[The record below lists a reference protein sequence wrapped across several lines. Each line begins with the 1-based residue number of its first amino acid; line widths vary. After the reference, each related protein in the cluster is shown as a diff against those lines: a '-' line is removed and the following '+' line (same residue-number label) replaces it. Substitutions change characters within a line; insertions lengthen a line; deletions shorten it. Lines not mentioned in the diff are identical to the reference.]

1 MNHITLEQRYQIAA
15 YMNAGMCID
24 DIAKQIGKNR
34 SSIYR
39 ELNRNTSAKGKYTA
53 KKAHELSTE
62 RKDRFV
68 GLRKFDAA
76 CKKVTESLLKHK
88 WSPKQIVGHCKR
100 MGIAMVSHERIYQH
114 IRQDKVNGGKLY
126 LNCRHKLKNRKRP
139 VGKHLPIANRVSINE
154 RPETVANKERFGDW
168 EMDTIIGAYQQGA
181 ILTLT
186 ERATNFIFILKLEQ
200 GKNSKALREKLNETL
215 LPYKNFVHTITTDNG
230 TEFADHLEMKSS
242 LDSCIY
248 FANPYCSWEKGSI
261 EHANKL
267 IRQYIPKEDNLN
279 RYTQAQL
286 DEIQYAI
293 NSRPREKLDFDTPK
307 NLFFNFVNGNV
318 AFDG

>member
-39 ELNRNTSAKGKYTA
+39 ELNRNSSSKGQYTA

-62 RKDRFV
+62 RKDRFI
-68 GLRKFDAA
+68 GLRKFDSA
-76 CKKVTESLLKHK
+76 CKKVCESLLKHK
-88 WSPKQIVGHCKR
+88 WSPDQIVGHCKR

-154 RPETVANKERFGDW
+154 RPEIVANKERFGDW

-230 TEFADHLEMKSS
+230 PEFADHLAMKSC

-267 IRQYIPKEDNLN
+267 IRQYIPKEENLN

-286 DEIQYAI
+286 NEIQYAI
-293 NSRPREKLDFDTPK
+293 NNRPREKLNFDTPK
-307 NLFFNFVNGNV
+307 NLFFNFVHGNV